1 MAEHGRSAIFLLLTN
16 LYVSWKRKELSTVK
30 INDSAV
36 ALAGKRS
43 YSKFQETHVESA
55 VLRADQLKALQEENK
70 GFEVSISDKSKSLLE
85 QLKEKQK
92 EDRKNADKRLFE
104 HLKATN
110 APKETDEVSNV
121 AETEED
127 SMLEVLRRVLAML
140 KSMRTGKKIPDYH
153 AEKPMTPRQLS
164 GIDKHFKVGSS
175 ASFSMQQSLSVTDV
189 RSSGNVSNGAGT
201 TWIRHTEKSG
211 FVMEQ
216 ERVLFSATGLVHTAD
231 GREIEF
237 GVDLNMSRGFAG
249 AFFESSDT
257 QVVLT
262 DPLVINLDSA
272 SASVSDMS
280 FYFDLDADGKEEEVS
295 SLGSGSGFLA
305 YDKNHDGKIND
316 GSELFGTKSG
326 DGFKDLEAYDE
337 DGNGWIDENDKIF
350 NHLKVW
356 VKNEDGTDRLLDLKE
371 ANVGAIHLGNAD
383 TQFHLNEQGTNKTQ
397 AVIQKT
403 GVFLKETG
411 EVGTV
416 QHVDLAV

>member
-1 MAEHGRSAIFLLLTN
+1 MVEHGRSAIFLLLTN

-36 ALAGKRS
+36 ALAGKRG
-43 YSKFQETHVESA
+43 YSKYQETHVES
-55 VLRADQLKALQEENK
+55 VLMKPSLFKAMKEQNA
-70 GFEVSISDKSKSLLE
+70 GFEVSISDKSRSLLQ
-85 QLKEKQK
+85 QLKEEQKQK
-92 EDRKNADKRLFE
+92 EKEQWHPDLSE
-104 HLKATN
+104 GV
-110 APKETDEVSNV
+110 KETESTKDCGAVGNKQ
-121 AETEED
+121 D
-127 SMLEVLRRVLAML
+127 SMLEVLKRVLEML
-140 KSMRTGKKIPDYH
+140 KRVRQKKGLQDIH
-153 AEKPMTPRQLS
+153 SAKTMTPKQLF
-164 GIDKHFKVGSS
+164 GMDNHFKVESS
-175 ASFSMQQSLSVTDV
+175 ASFSMQHSLSVTDV
-189 RSSGNVSNGAGT
+189 RSSGNVSSGAGT

-211 FVMEQ
+211 FIMEQ
-216 ERVLFSATGLVHTAD
+216 ESVSFSATGLVHTAD

-257 QVVLT
+257 EVVLT
-262 DPLVINLDSA
+262 DPLVINLESA

-280 FYFDLDADGKEEEVS
+280 FYFDLDADGKEEKVS

-305 YDKNHDGKIND
+305 YDKNNDGRIND

-326 DGFKDLEAYDE
+326 DGFADLAAYDE

-350 NHLKVW
+350 NALKVW

-371 ANVGAIHLGNAD
+371 ANVGAIYLGNVD
-383 TQFHLNEQGTNKTQ
+383 TQYHLNEKLTNQTQ

-403 GVFLKETG
+403 GVFLKESG